1 MRRKKILPPDPK
13 QKGFALKQT
22 ILKKEGGLTPGEAVL
37 WTGLVLCTF
46 VLCITLGSVNIPL
59 RDIWHSVFG
68 GNVSKESYRAIV
80 CWTRLPRALCAGL
93 MGTALSLCGAAMQG
107 LLRNPLADGSTLGVS
122 SGAALGAALSI
133 VLGITVPG
141 LETAG
146 PAAMAM
152 LFAFGSLLLILAL
165 AWGIDRNFATHNII
179 LIGVVFT
186 MLVSSLLSIL
196 ITFSGEK
203 LRSITYWT
211 MGSLSGK
218 SYEQAAVL
226 LGGLLLFGSP
236 LFSRGREL
244 NAFAVGEENAL
255 HIGVPVRRVKL
266 TVMICASALIGI
278 CVSIG
283 GSVAFVGL
291 IIPHMIRLA
300 AGPNHRKLLPLSAFA
315 GAVFLMLADLAAR
328 SILSPI
334 ELPIGVVT
342 SLIGAVVFIVIFY
355 RSRKGGVI

>member
-1 MRRKKILPPDPK
+1 MKHRL
-13 QKGFALKQT
+13 Q
-22 ILKKEGGLTPGEAVL
+22 KEGGPGFSPAVL
-37 WTGLVLCTF
+37 WTGLTLIVF
-46 VLCITLGSVNIPL
+46 VLCVSLGSVNIPPA
-59 RDIWHSVFG
+59 DVWHSVFG
-68 GNVSKESYRAIV
+68 GEVSRETYRSIIW
-80 CWTRLPRALCAGL
+80 WTRLPRVLCAGL
-93 MGTALSLCGAAMQG
+93 MGAALSLCGAAMQG

-133 VLGITVPG
+133 VLGITVPS
-141 LETAG
+141 LESAG

-165 AWGIDRNFATHNII
+165 AWGIDRSFATHNII

-186 MLVSSLLSIL
+186 MLVSALLSIL

-226 LGGLLLFGSP
+226 LSGLIVFGAP
-236 LFSRGREL
+236 LFLQCREL
-244 NAFAVGEENAL
+244 NAFAVGEENAV
-255 HIGVPVRRVKL
+255 HVGVPVRRVKL

-283 GSVAFVGL
+283 GSIAFVGL
-291 IIPHMIRLA
+291 IIPHIIRLA

-328 SILSPI
+328 SILSPL

-342 SLIGAVVFIVIFY
+342 SLIGAVTFIAIFY
-355 RSRKGGVI
+355 RSRKGGVH

>member
-1 MRRKKILPPDPK
+1 MKNSP
-13 QKGFALKQT
+13 Q
-22 ILKKEGGLTPGEAVL
+22 KEGGLGFGSAAL
-37 WTGLVLCTF
+37 WTGLTLITF
-46 VLCITLGSVNIPL
+46 VACISLGSVNIPL
-59 RDIWHSVFG
+59 RDVWNAVFG
-68 GNVSKESYRAIV
+68 GEVSRETYRSIIW
-80 CWTRLPRALCAGL
+80 WTRLPRVLCAGL
-93 MGTALSLCGAAMQG
+93 MGAALSLCGAAMQG

-133 VLGITVPG
+133 VLGISVPG

-152 LFAFGSLLLILAL
+152 LFAFGSLIVILAL
-165 AWGIDRNFATHNII
+165 AWGIDRSFATHNII

-186 MLVSSLLSIL
+186 MLVSALLSIL

-218 SYEQAAVL
+218 SFEQAAVL
-226 LGGLLLFGSP
+226 LGGLVLFGLP
-236 LFSRGREL
+236 LLLQSREL
-244 NAFAVGEENAL
+244 NAFAVGEENAV

-291 IIPHMIRLA
+291 ITPHMVRLA

-328 SILSPI
+328 SLLSPL

-342 SLIGAVVFIVIFY
+342 SLIGAVTFIAIFY
-355 RSRKGGVI
+355 RSRKGGVR

>member
-1 MRRKKILPPDPK
+1 MKKNIR
-13 QKGFALKQT
+13 
-22 ILKKEGGLTPGEAVL
+22 KEGGLSFGGAAL
-37 WTGLVLCTF
+37 WTGLTLGIFAMCVS
-46 VLCITLGSVNIPL
+46 LGSVNIPL
-59 RDIWHSVFG
+59 QDVWSAVFG
-68 GNVSKESYRAIV
+68 GEVSRGTYRAIV
-80 CWTRLPRALCAGL
+80 LSTRLPRVLCAGI
-93 MGTALSLCGAAMQG
+93 MGAALSLCGAAMQG

-133 VLGITVPG
+133 VLGITLPG
-141 LETAG
+141 FESAG

-152 LFAFGSLLLILAL
+152 LFSFGSLVLILAM
-165 AWGIDRNFATHNII
+165 AYGIDRNLSTHNII

-186 MLVSSLLSIL
+186 MLISAMLSIL

-203 LRSITYWT
+203 LRSLTYWT

-218 SYEQAAVL
+218 SYEQAGVL
-226 LGGLLLFGSP
+226 AGGLALFGIP
-236 LFSRGREL
+236 LLLQSREL

-255 HIGVPVRRVKL
+255 HVGVPVRRVKM
-266 TVMICASALIGI
+266 TVMVCASALIGI

-291 IIPHMIRLA
+291 IIPHITRLVT
-300 AGPNHRKLLPLSAFA
+300 GPNHRRLLPLSMFA

-328 SILSPI
+328 SILSPL

-342 SLIGAVVFIVIFY
+342 SLIGAVTFIAIFY
-355 RSRKGGVI
+355 RSRKGGVR

>member
-1 MRRKKILPPDPK
+1 MKQILHR
-13 QKGFALKQT
+13 
-22 ILKKEGGLTPGEAVL
+22 EGGLSFGTAAL
-37 WTGLVLCTF
+37 WTGLTLLAF
-46 VLCITLGSVNIPL
+46 VMCVSLGSVNIPL
-59 RDIWHSVFG
+59 PDVWRSVFG
-68 GNVSKESYRAIV
+68 GDVSRETWRAIV
-80 CWTRLPRALCAGL
+80 QWTRVPRVLCAGI
-93 MGTALSLCGAAMQG
+93 MGAALSLCGAAMQG

-141 LETAG
+141 LESAG

-152 LFAFGSLLLILAL
+152 LFAFGSLILILAL

-186 MLVSSLLSIL
+186 MLVSALLSIL

-218 SYEQAAVL
+218 SYEQAAML
-226 LGGLLLFGSP
+226 LGGLILFGTP
-236 LFSRGREL
+236 LILCSREL
-244 NAFAVGEENAL
+244 NAFAVGEENAV
-255 HIGVPVRRVKL
+255 HIGVPVRRIKL

-300 AGPNHRKLLPLSAFA
+300 AGPNHRRLLPLSAFA

-328 SILSPI
+328 SVLSPL

-342 SLIGAVVFIVIFY
+342 SLIGAVTFIVIFC
-355 RSRKGGVI
+355 RSRKGGIR

>member
-1 MRRKKILPPDPK
+1 MKNSP
-13 QKGFALKQT
+13 Q
-22 ILKKEGGLTPGEAVL
+22 KEGGLGFGSAAL
-37 WTGLVLCTF
+37 WTGLTLITF
-46 VLCITLGSVNIPL
+46 VACISLGSVNIPL
-59 RDIWHSVFG
+59 RDVWNAVFG
-68 GNVSKESYRAIV
+68 GEVSRETYRSIIW
-80 CWTRLPRALCAGL
+80 WTRLPRVLCAGL
-93 MGTALSLCGAAMQG
+93 MGAALSLCGAAMQG

-133 VLGITVPG
+133 VLGISAPG

-152 LFAFGSLLLILAL
+152 LFAFGSLIVILAL
-165 AWGIDRNFATHNII
+165 AWGIDRSFATHNII

-186 MLVSSLLSIL
+186 MLVSALLSIL

-218 SYEQAAVL
+218 SFEQAAAL
-226 LGGLLLFGSP
+226 LGGLVLFGLP
-236 LFSRGREL
+236 LLLQSREL
-244 NAFAVGEENAL
+244 NAFAVGEENAV

-291 IIPHMIRLA
+291 ITPHMVRLA

-328 SILSPI
+328 SLLSPL

-342 SLIGAVVFIVIFY
+342 SLIGAVTFIAIFY
-355 RSRKGGVI
+355 RSRKGGVR

>member
-1 MRRKKILPPDPK
+1 MKRN
-13 QKGFALKQT
+13 ALQ
-22 ILKKEGGLTPGEAVL
+22 KEGGPGFGPAAL
-37 WTGLVLCTF
+37 WTGLTLAVF
-46 VLCITLGSVNIPL
+46 VMCVSLGSVNIPL
-59 RDIWHSVFG
+59 RDVWSSVFG
-68 GNVSKESYRAIV
+68 GEVSRETYRSIV
-80 CWTRLPRALCAGL
+80 WWTRLPRVICAGL
-93 MGTALSLCGAAMQG
+93 MGCTLSLCGAAMQG

-141 LETAG
+141 LESAG

-152 LFAFGSLLLILAL
+152 LFAFGSMLMILAL
-165 AWGIDRNFATHNII
+165 AWGIDRSFATHNII

-186 MLVSSLLSIL
+186 MLVSALLSIL

-218 SYEQAAVL
+218 NYEQDAVMV
-226 LGGLLLFGSP
+226 GGLVLFGIP
-236 LFSRGREL
+236 LLLQSREL

-255 HIGVPVRRVKL
+255 HVGVPVRRVKL
-266 TVMICASALIGI
+266 MVMICASALIGI

-291 IIPHMIRLA
+291 IIPHMVRLVT
-300 AGPNHRKLLPLSAFA
+300 GPNHRKLLPMSMFA
-315 GAVFLMLADLAAR
+315 GASFLMLADLAAR
-328 SILSPI
+328 TVLSPL

-342 SLIGAVVFIVIFY
+342 SLIGAVTFIVLFY
-355 RSRKGGVI
+355 RSRKGGIR

>member
-1 MRRKKILPPDPK
+1 MKNSP
-13 QKGFALKQT
+13 Q
-22 ILKKEGGLTPGEAVL
+22 KEGGLGFGSAAL
-37 WTGLVLCTF
+37 WTGLTLITF
-46 VLCITLGSVNIPL
+46 VACISLGSVNIPL
-59 RDIWHSVFG
+59 RDVWNAVFG
-68 GNVSKESYRAIV
+68 GEVSRETYRSIIW
-80 CWTRLPRALCAGL
+80 WTRLPRVLCAGL
-93 MGTALSLCGAAMQG
+93 MGAALSLCGAAMQG

-133 VLGITVPG
+133 VLGISVPG

-152 LFAFGSLLLILAL
+152 LFAFGSLIVILAL
-165 AWGIDRNFATHNII
+165 AWGIDRSFATHNII

-186 MLVSSLLSIL
+186 MLVSALLSIL

-218 SYEQAAVL
+218 SFEQAAVL
-226 LGGLLLFGSP
+226 LGGLVLQS
-236 LFSRGREL
+236 REL
-244 NAFAVGEENAL
+244 NAFAVGEENAV

-291 IIPHMIRLA
+291 ITPHMVRLA

-328 SILSPI
+328 SLLSPL

-342 SLIGAVVFIVIFY
+342 SLIGAVTFIAIFY
-355 RSRKGGVI
+355 RSRKGGVR

>member
-1 MRRKKILPPDPK
+1 MKNSP
-13 QKGFALKQT
+13 Q
-22 ILKKEGGLTPGEAVL
+22 KEGGLGFGPAVL
-37 WTGLVLCTF
+37 WTGLALVTF
-46 VLCITLGSVNIPL
+46 VACVSLGSVNISL
-59 RDIWHSVFG
+59 RDVWNSVFG
-68 GNVSKESYRAIV
+68 GEVSRETYRSIIW
-80 CWTRLPRALCAGL
+80 WTRLPRVLCAGL
-93 MGTALSLCGAAMQG
+93 MGAALSLCGAAMQG

-133 VLGITVPG
+133 VLGITIPG

-165 AWGIDRNFATHNII
+165 AWGIDRSFATHNII

-186 MLVSSLLSIL
+186 MLVSALLSIL

-218 SYEQAAVL
+218 SYEQAGVL
-226 LGGLLLFGSP
+226 LGGLILFGTP
-236 LFSRGREL
+236 LFLQSREL

-255 HIGVPVRRVKL
+255 HVGVPVRRVKL

-283 GSVAFVGL
+283 GSIAFVGL
-291 IIPHMIRLA
+291 IIPHMVRLA

-328 SILSPI
+328 SLLSPL

-355 RSRKGGVI
+355 RSRKGGVR

>member
-1 MRRKKILPPDPK
+1 MKNSLRKEDGLS
-13 QKGFALKQT
+13 F
-22 ILKKEGGLTPGEAVL
+22 GGAVL
-37 WTGLVLCTF
+37 WTGLTLGVFALC
-46 VLCITLGSVNIPL
+46 VSLGSVNISL
-59 RDIWHSVFG
+59 GDVWRSVFG
-68 GNVSKESYRAIV
+68 GEVSRETYRAIV
-80 CWTRLPRALCAGL
+80 LRTRLPRVLCAGI
-93 MGTALSLCGAAMQG
+93 MGAALSLCGAAMQG

-141 LETAG
+141 FETAG

-152 LFAFGSLLLILAL
+152 LFSFGSLMLILAL
-165 AWGIDRNFATHNII
+165 AYGIDRNFATHNII
-179 LIGVVFT
+179 LIGVIFT
-186 MLVSSLLSIL
+186 MLVSALLSIL
-196 ITFSGEK
+196 ITFSADK

-218 SYEQAAVL
+218 SYEQAGMLA
-226 LGGLLLFGSP
+226 GGLLLFGIP
-236 LFSRGREL
+236 LLLQSREL

-255 HIGVPVRRVKL
+255 HVGVPVRRVKL

-291 IIPHMIRLA
+291 IIPHMTRLVT
-300 AGPNHRKLLPLSAFA
+300 GPNHRRLLPLSMFA
-315 GAVFLMLADLAAR
+315 GAVFLMLADLTAR
-328 SILSPI
+328 SILSPL

-342 SLIGAVVFIVIFY
+342 SLVGAVVFVVLFL
-355 RSRKGGVI
+355 RTRRRGAGTC

>member
-1 MRRKKILPPDPK
+1 MKHRL
-13 QKGFALKQT
+13 Q
-22 ILKKEGGLTPGEAVL
+22 KEGGPGFGSAAL
-37 WTGLVLCTF
+37 WTGLTLITF
-46 VLCITLGSVNIPL
+46 VLCVSLGSVNIPL
-59 RDIWHSVFG
+59 SDVWRSVFG
-68 GNVSKESYRAIV
+68 GEVSRETYRSIV
-80 CWTRLPRALCAGL
+80 WWTRLPRVLCAGL
-93 MGTALSLCGAAMQG
+93 MGAALSLCGAAMQG

-133 VLGITVPG
+133 VLGITLPG
-141 LETAG
+141 LESAG

-152 LFAFGSLLLILAL
+152 LFAFGSLLLILTL
-165 AWGIDRNFATHNII
+165 AWGIDRSFATHNII

-186 MLVSSLLSIL
+186 MLVSALLSIL

-226 LGGLLLFGSP
+226 LGGLVVFGLPLLLQS
-236 LFSRGREL
+236 REL
-244 NAFAVGEENAL
+244 NAFAVGEDNAQ
-255 HIGVPVRRVKL
+255 HVGVPVRRVKL
-266 TVMICASALIGI
+266 TVMVCASALIGI

-291 IIPHMIRLA
+291 IIPHMVRLA
-300 AGPNHRKLLPLSAFA
+300 SGPNHRRLLPLSAFA
-315 GAVFLMLADLAAR
+315 GAVFLMLADLTAR
-328 SILSPI
+328 SIISPL

-342 SLIGAVVFIVIFY
+342 SLIGAVTFIAIFY
-355 RSRKGGVI
+355 RSRKGGVR

>member
-1 MRRKKILPPDPK
+1 MKNSLRKEDGLS
-13 QKGFALKQT
+13 F
-22 ILKKEGGLTPGEAVL
+22 GGAVF
-37 WTGLVLCTF
+37 WTGLTLGVFALC
-46 VLCITLGSVNIPL
+46 VSLGSVNISL
-59 RDIWHSVFG
+59 GDVWRSVFG
-68 GNVSKESYRAIV
+68 GEVSRETYRAIV
-80 CWTRLPRALCAGL
+80 LRTRLPRVLCAGI
-93 MGTALSLCGAAMQG
+93 MGAALSLCGAAMQG

-141 LETAG
+141 FETAG

-152 LFAFGSLLLILAL
+152 LFSFGSLMLILAL
-165 AWGIDRNFATHNII
+165 AYGIDRNFATHNII
-179 LIGVVFT
+179 LIGVIFT
-186 MLVSSLLSIL
+186 MLVSALLSIL
-196 ITFSGEK
+196 ITFSADK

-218 SYEQAAVL
+218 SYEQAGVL
-226 LGGLLLFGSP
+226 AGGLLLFGIP
-236 LFSRGREL
+236 LLLQSREL

-255 HIGVPVRRVKL
+255 HVGVPVRRVKL

-291 IIPHMIRLA
+291 IIPHMTRLVT
-300 AGPNHRKLLPLSAFA
+300 GPNHRRLLPLSMFA
-315 GAVFLMLADLAAR
+315 GAVFLMLADLTAR
-328 SILSPI
+328 SILSPL

-342 SLIGAVVFIVIFY
+342 SLIGALTFIGIFY
-355 RSRKGGVI
+355 RSRKGGIR

>member
-1 MRRKKILPPDPK
+1 MKNSL
-13 QKGFALKQT
+13 Q
-22 ILKKEGGLTPGEAVL
+22 KEGGLGFGSAAL
-37 WTGLVLCTF
+37 WTGLTLITF
-46 VLCITLGSVNIPL
+46 VACISLGSVNIPL
-59 RDIWHSVFG
+59 RDVWNAVFG
-68 GNVSKESYRAIV
+68 GEVSRETYRSIIW
-80 CWTRLPRALCAGL
+80 WTRLPRVLCAGL
-93 MGTALSLCGAAMQG
+93 MGAALSLCGAAMQG

-133 VLGITVPG
+133 VLGISVPG

-152 LFAFGSLLLILAL
+152 LFAFGSLIVILAL
-165 AWGIDRNFATHNII
+165 AWGIDRSFATHNII

-186 MLVSSLLSIL
+186 MLVSALLSIL

-218 SYEQAAVL
+218 SFEQAAVL
-226 LGGLLLFGSP
+226 LGGLVLFGLP
-236 LFSRGREL
+236 LLLQSREL
-244 NAFAVGEENAL
+244 NAFAVGEENAV

-291 IIPHMIRLA
+291 ITPHMVRLA

-328 SILSPI
+328 SLLSPL

-342 SLIGAVVFIVIFY
+342 SLIGAVTFIAIFY
-355 RSRKGGVI
+355 RSRKGGVR

>member
-1 MRRKKILPPDPK
+1 MKNSP
-13 QKGFALKQT
+13 Q
-22 ILKKEGGLTPGEAVL
+22 KEGGLGFGSAAL
-37 WTGLVLCTF
+37 WTGLTLITF
-46 VLCITLGSVNIPL
+46 VACISLGSVNIPL
-59 RDIWHSVFG
+59 RDVWNAVFG
-68 GNVSKESYRAIV
+68 GEVSRETYRSIIW
-80 CWTRLPRALCAGL
+80 WTRLPRVLCAGL
-93 MGTALSLCGAAMQG
+93 MGAALSLCGAAMQG

-133 VLGITVPG
+133 VLGISVPG

-152 LFAFGSLLLILAL
+152 LFAFGSLIVILAL
-165 AWGIDRNFATHNII
+165 AWGIDRSFATHNII

-186 MLVSSLLSIL
+186 MLVSALLSIL

-218 SYEQAAVL
+218 SFEQAAVL
-226 LGGLLLFGSP
+226 LGGLVLFGLP
-236 LFSRGREL
+236 LLLQSREL
-244 NAFAVGEENAL
+244 NAFAVGEETAV
-255 HIGVPVRRVKL
+255 HIGGPVRRVKL

-291 IIPHMIRLA
+291 ITPHMVRLA

-328 SILSPI
+328 SLLSPL

-342 SLIGAVVFIVIFY
+342 SLIGAVTFIAIFY
-355 RSRKGGVI
+355 RSRKGGVR

>member
-1 MRRKKILPPDPK
+1 MKNSLRKEDGLS
-13 QKGFALKQT
+13 F
-22 ILKKEGGLTPGEAVL
+22 GGAVL
-37 WTGLVLCTF
+37 WTGLTLGVFALC
-46 VLCITLGSVNIPL
+46 VSLGSVNISL
-59 RDIWHSVFG
+59 GDVWRSVFG
-68 GNVSKESYRAIV
+68 GEVSRETYRAIV
-80 CWTRLPRALCAGL
+80 LRTRLPRVLCAGI
-93 MGTALSLCGAAMQG
+93 MGAALSLCGAAMQG

-141 LETAG
+141 FETAG

-152 LFAFGSLLLILAL
+152 LFSFGSLMLILAL
-165 AWGIDRNFATHNII
+165 AYGIDRNFATHNII
-179 LIGVVFT
+179 LIGVIFT
-186 MLVSSLLSIL
+186 MLVSALLSIL
-196 ITFSGEK
+196 ITFSADK

-218 SYEQAAVL
+218 SYEQAGVL
-226 LGGLLLFGSP
+226 AGGLLLFGVP
-236 LFSRGREL
+236 LLLQSREL

-255 HIGVPVRRVKL
+255 HVGVPVRRVKL

-291 IIPHMIRLA
+291 IIPHMTRLVT
-300 AGPNHRKLLPLSAFA
+300 GPNHRRLLPLSMFA
-315 GAVFLMLADLAAR
+315 GAVFLMLADLTAR
-328 SILSPI
+328 SILSPL

-342 SLIGAVVFIVIFY
+342 SLIGALTFIAIFY
-355 RSRKGGVI
+355 RSRKGGIR

>member
-1 MRRKKILPPDPK
+1 MKR
-13 QKGFALKQT
+13 T
-22 ILKKEGGLTPGEAVL
+22 ILKTGGGLSL
-37 WTGLVLCTF
+37 WETALWFLLALLTFLLC
-46 VLCITLGSVNIPL
+46 VSVGSVSIPL
-59 RDIWHSVFG
+59 RDIRNAVFG
-68 GNVSKESYRAIV
+68 GSVSRETFRSIIL
-80 CWTRLPRALCAGL
+80 WTRLPRVLCAGL
-93 MGTALSLCGAAMQG
+93 MGAALSLCGAAMQG

-133 VLGITVPG
+133 VLGVRLPG
-141 LETAG
+141 FESAG

-152 LFAFGSLLLILAL
+152 LFSFGSLVLILAL
-165 AWGIDRNFATHNII
+165 AYGIDRSFATQNII

-226 LGGLLLFGSP
+226 LGGLVIFGSP
-236 LFSRGREL
+236 LLLCSREL

-255 HIGVPVRRVKL
+255 HVGVSVRRVKL

-291 IIPHMIRLA
+291 IVPHMIRLA
-300 AGPNHRKLLPLSAFA
+300 SGPNHRRLLPLSMLS

-328 SILSPI
+328 SLLSPL

-342 SLIGAVVFIVIFY
+342 SLIGAFTFIVIFY
-355 RSRKGGVI
+355 RSRKGGVRKC

>member
-1 MRRKKILPPDPK
+1 MKNSP
-13 QKGFALKQT
+13 Q
-22 ILKKEGGLTPGEAVL
+22 KEGGLGFGPAVL
-37 WTGLVLCTF
+37 WTGLALITF
-46 VLCITLGSVNIPL
+46 VACVSLGSVNISL
-59 RDIWHSVFG
+59 RDVWNSVFG
-68 GNVSKESYRAIV
+68 GEVSRETYRSIIW
-80 CWTRLPRALCAGL
+80 WTRLPRVLCAGL
-93 MGTALSLCGAAMQG
+93 MGAALSLCGAAMQG

-133 VLGITVPG
+133 VLGITIPG

-165 AWGIDRNFATHNII
+165 AWGIDRSFATHNII

-186 MLVSSLLSIL
+186 MLVSALLSIL

-226 LGGLLLFGSP
+226 LGGLILFGTP
-236 LFSRGREL
+236 LFLQSREL

-255 HIGVPVRRVKL
+255 HVGVPVRRVKL

-283 GSVAFVGL
+283 GSIAFVGL
-291 IIPHMIRLA
+291 IIPHMVRLA

-328 SILSPI
+328 SLLSPL

-355 RSRKGGVI
+355 RSRKGGVR

>member
-1 MRRKKILPPDPK
+1 MKSSP
-13 QKGFALKQT
+13 Q
-22 ILKKEGGLTPGEAVL
+22 KEGGLGFGPAVL
-37 WTGLVLCTF
+37 WTGLALATF
-46 VLCITLGSVNIPL
+46 VACVSLGSVNISL
-59 RDIWHSVFG
+59 RDVWNSVFG
-68 GNVSKESYRAIV
+68 GEVSRETYRSIIW
-80 CWTRLPRALCAGL
+80 WTRLPRVLCAGL
-93 MGTALSLCGAAMQG
+93 MGAALSLCGAAMQG

-133 VLGITVPG
+133 VLGITIPG

-165 AWGIDRNFATHNII
+165 AWGIDRSFATHNII

-186 MLVSSLLSIL
+186 MLVSALLSIL

-226 LGGLLLFGSP
+226 LGGLILFGTP
-236 LFSRGREL
+236 LFLQSREL

-255 HIGVPVRRVKL
+255 HVGVPVRRVKL

-283 GSVAFVGL
+283 GSIAFVGL
-291 IIPHMIRLA
+291 IIPHMVRLA
-300 AGPNHRKLLPLSAFA
+300 AGPNHRRLLPLSAFA

-328 SILSPI
+328 SLLSPL

-355 RSRKGGVI
+355 RSRKGGVR

>member
-1 MRRKKILPPDPK
+1 MKNSP
-13 QKGFALKQT
+13 QKEDGPGF
-22 ILKKEGGLTPGEAVL
+22 GLAAL
-37 WTGLVLCTF
+37 WTGLALITF
-46 VLCITLGSVNIPL
+46 VACVSLGSVNISL
-59 RDIWHSVFG
+59 RDVWNSVFG
-68 GNVSKESYRAIV
+68 GEVSRETYRSIIW
-80 CWTRLPRALCAGL
+80 WTRLPRVLCAGL
-93 MGTALSLCGAAMQG
+93 MGAALSLCGAAMQG

-133 VLGITVPG
+133 VLGITIPG

-165 AWGIDRNFATHNII
+165 AWGIDRSFATHNII

-186 MLVSSLLSIL
+186 MLVSALLSIL

-203 LRSITYWT
+203 LRSIMYWT

-226 LGGLLLFGSP
+226 LGGLILFGTP
-236 LFSRGREL
+236 LFMQSREL

-255 HIGVPVRRVKL
+255 HVGVPVRRVKL

-283 GSVAFVGL
+283 GSIAFVGL
-291 IIPHMIRLA
+291 IIPHMVRLA
-300 AGPNHRKLLPLSAFA
+300 AGPNHRRLLPLSAFA
-315 GAVFLMLADLAAR
+315 GSVFLMLADLAAR
-328 SILSPI
+328 SLLSPL

-355 RSRKGGVI
+355 RNRKGGVR

>member
-1 MRRKKILPPDPK
+1 MKNSP
-13 QKGFALKQT
+13 Q
-22 ILKKEGGLTPGEAVL
+22 KEGGLGFGPAVL
-37 WTGLVLCTF
+37 WTGLALVTF
-46 VLCITLGSVNIPL
+46 VACVSLGSVNISL
-59 RDIWHSVFG
+59 RDVWNSVFG
-68 GNVSKESYRAIV
+68 GEVSRETYRSIIW
-80 CWTRLPRALCAGL
+80 WTRLPRVLCAGL
-93 MGTALSLCGAAMQG
+93 MGAALSLCGAAMQG

-133 VLGITVPG
+133 VLGITIPG

-165 AWGIDRNFATHNII
+165 AWGIDRSFATHNII

-186 MLVSSLLSIL
+186 MLVSALLSIL

-226 LGGLLLFGSP
+226 LGGLILFGTP
-236 LFSRGREL
+236 LFLQSREL

-255 HIGVPVRRVKL
+255 HVGVPVRRVKL

-283 GSVAFVGL
+283 GSIAFVGL
-291 IIPHMIRLA
+291 IIPHMVRLA

-328 SILSPI
+328 SLLSPL

-355 RSRKGGVI
+355 RSRKGGVR

>member
-1 MRRKKILPPDPK
+1 M
-13 QKGFALKQT
+13 KQT
-22 ILKKEGGLTPGEAVL
+22 SLKKEDGLASGTAAL
-37 WTGLVLCTF
+37 WTGLTLLVFILCVGF
-46 VLCITLGSVNIPL
+46 GSVNIPL
-59 RDIWHSVFG
+59 RDIWRSVFG
-68 GNVSKESYRAIV
+68 GEVSREAYRSIV
-80 CWTRLPRALCAGL
+80 TWTRIPRVLCAGL
-93 MGTALSLCGAAMQG
+93 MGAALSLCGAAMQG

-133 VLGITVPG
+133 VLGVSLPG
-141 LETAG
+141 FESAG

-152 LFAFGSLLLILAL
+152 VFSFGSLVLILAL

-203 LRSITYWT
+203 LRSVTYWT

-226 LGGLLLFGSP
+226 SAGLILFGAPLLLCS
-236 LFSRGREL
+236 REL

-255 HIGVPVRRVKL
+255 HIGVSVRSVKL

-291 IIPHMIRLA
+291 IVPHTVRLVS
-300 AGPNHRKLLPLSAFA
+300 GPNHRKLLPLSAFA
-315 GAVFLMLADLAAR
+315 GAVFLMQADLASR
-328 SILSPI
+328 IVLSPL

-342 SLIGAVVFIVIFY
+342 SLIGAFAFIVIFY
-355 RSRKGGVI
+355 RTRKGGVR

>member
-1 MRRKKILPPDPK
+1 MSKHKRT
-13 QKGFALKQT
+13 ALYAAA
-22 ILKKEGGLTPGEAVL
+22 AVL
-37 WTGLVLCTF
+37 IPAVL
-46 VLCITLGSVNIPL
+46 LCCVCLGSVNVPL
-59 RDIWHSVFG
+59 RESLSLLWHGITG
-68 GNVSKESYRAIV
+68 GAPAEGTHRAIV
-80 CWTRLPRALCAGL
+80 LSLRLPRVLCAML
-93 MGTALSLCGAAMQG
+93 MGAALSLCGAAMQG

-122 SGAALGAALSI
+122 TGAALGAALSI
-133 VLGITVPG
+133 VLGISIPG
-141 LETAG
+141 LPIAG
-146 PAAMAM
+146 SAAMAM

-165 AWGIDRNFATHNII
+165 AWGIDRSFATHNII

-186 MLVSSLLSIL
+186 MLVSALLSIL

-218 SYEQAAVL
+218 SYEQAGVL
-226 LGGLLLFGSP
+226 LGGLILFCTP
-236 LFSRGREL
+236 LFLQSREL

-255 HIGVPVRRVKL
+255 HVGVPVRRVKL

-283 GSVAFVGL
+283 GSIAFVGL
-291 IIPHMIRLA
+291 IIPHMVRLA

-328 SILSPI
+328 SLLSPL

-355 RSRKGGVI
+355 RSRKGGVR

>member
-1 MRRKKILPPDPK
+1 MKR
-13 QKGFALKQT
+13 T
-22 ILKKEGGLTPGEAVL
+22 ILKTGGGLSL
-37 WTGLVLCTF
+37 WETALWSLLALLTFLLC
-46 VLCITLGSVNIPL
+46 VSVGSVSIPL
-59 RDIWHSVFG
+59 RDIRNAVFG
-68 GNVSKESYRAIV
+68 GSVSRETFRSIIL
-80 CWTRLPRALCAGL
+80 WTRLPRVLCAGL
-93 MGTALSLCGAAMQG
+93 MGAALSLCGAAMQG

-133 VLGITVPG
+133 VLGVRLPG
-141 LETAG
+141 FESAG

-152 LFAFGSLLLILAL
+152 LFSFGSLVLILAL
-165 AWGIDRNFATHNII
+165 AYGIDRSFATQNII

-203 LRSITYWT
+203 LF
-211 MGSLSGK
+211 
-218 SYEQAAVL
+218 
-226 LGGLLLFGSP
+226 GGPLLLCS
-236 LFSRGREL
+236 REL

-255 HIGVPVRRVKL
+255 HVGVSVRRVKL

-291 IIPHMIRLA
+291 IVPHMIRLA
-300 AGPNHRKLLPLSAFA
+300 SGPNHRRLLPLSMLS

-328 SILSPI
+328 SLLSPL

-342 SLIGAVVFIVIFY
+342 SLIGAFTFIVIFY
-355 RSRKGGVI
+355 RSRKGGVRKC

>member
-1 MRRKKILPPDPK
+1 MKNSLRKED
-13 QKGFALKQT
+13 
-22 ILKKEGGLTPGEAVL
+22 GLSFCSAVL
-37 WTGLVLCTF
+37 WTGLTVITF
-46 VLCITLGSVNIPL
+46 AVCVSLGSVNIPL
-59 RDIWHSVFG
+59 RDVWNTVFG
-68 GNVSKESYRAIV
+68 GEVSREAYRSIV
-80 CWTRLPRALCAGL
+80 RWTRLPRVLCAGL
-93 MGTALSLCGAAMQG
+93 MGAALSLCGAAMQG

-133 VLGITVPG
+133 VFGVTIPG
-141 LETAG
+141 LESAG

-152 LFAFGSLLLILAL
+152 LFAFGSLLMILAL
-165 AWGIDRNFATHNII
+165 AWGIDRSFATHNII

-186 MLVSSLLSIL
+186 MLVSALLSIL

-218 SYEQAAVL
+218 SYEQAAML
-226 LGGLLLFGSP
+226 LGGLLVFGTP
-236 LFSRGREL
+236 LLLQSREL
-244 NAFAVGEENAL
+244 NAFAVGEENAV

-283 GSVAFVGL
+283 GSIAFVGL
-291 IIPHMIRLA
+291 IIPHMVRLA
-300 AGPNHRKLLPLSAFA
+300 AGPNHRKLLPLSALA
-315 GAVFLMLADLAAR
+315 GAVFLMLADLTAR
-328 SILSPI
+328 SILSPL

-342 SLIGAVVFIVIFY
+342 SLIGAAVFIVIFY
-355 RSRKGGVI
+355 RSRRGGIR

>member
-1 MRRKKILPPDPK
+1 MKNSP
-13 QKGFALKQT
+13 Q
-22 ILKKEGGLTPGEAVL
+22 KEGGLGFGPAVL
-37 WTGLVLCTF
+37 WTGLALVTF
-46 VLCITLGSVNIPL
+46 VACVSLGSVNISL
-59 RDIWHSVFG
+59 RDVWNSVFG
-68 GNVSKESYRAIV
+68 GEVSRETYRSIIW
-80 CWTRLPRALCAGL
+80 WTRLPRVLCAGL
-93 MGTALSLCGAAMQG
+93 MGAALSLCGAAMQG

-133 VLGITVPG
+133 VLGITIPG

-165 AWGIDRNFATHNII
+165 AWGIDRSFATHNII

-186 MLVSSLLSIL
+186 MLVSALLSIL

-226 LGGLLLFGSP
+226 LGGLILFGTP
-236 LFSRGREL
+236 LFLQSREL

-255 HIGVPVRRVKL
+255 HVGVPVRQVKL
-266 TVMICASALIGI
+266 TAMICASALIGI

-283 GSVAFVGL
+283 GSIAFVGL
-291 IIPHMIRLA
+291 IIPHMVRLA
-300 AGPNHRKLLPLSAFA
+300 AGPNHRRLLPLSAFA

-328 SILSPI
+328 SLLSPL

-342 SLIGAVVFIVIFY
+342 SLIGAVVFIAIFY
-355 RSRKGGVI
+355 RSRKGGIR

>member
-1 MRRKKILPPDPK
+1 MKNSLRKEDGLS
-13 QKGFALKQT
+13 F
-22 ILKKEGGLTPGEAVL
+22 GGAVL
-37 WTGLVLCTF
+37 WTGLTLGVFALC
-46 VLCITLGSVNIPL
+46 VSLGSVNISL
-59 RDIWHSVFG
+59 GDVWRSVFG
-68 GNVSKESYRAIV
+68 GEVSRETYRAIV
-80 CWTRLPRALCAGL
+80 LRTRLPRVLCAGI
-93 MGTALSLCGAAMQG
+93 MGAALSLCGAAMQG

-141 LETAG
+141 FETAG

-152 LFAFGSLLLILAL
+152 LFSFGSLMLILAL
-165 AWGIDRNFATHNII
+165 AYGIDRNFATHNII
-179 LIGVVFT
+179 LIGVIFT
-186 MLVSSLLSIL
+186 MLVSALLSIL
-196 ITFSGEK
+196 ITFSADK

-218 SYEQAAVL
+218 SYEQAGMLA
-226 LGGLLLFGSP
+226 GGLLLFGIP
-236 LFSRGREL
+236 LLLQSREL

-255 HIGVPVRRVKL
+255 HVGVPVRRVKL

-291 IIPHMIRLA
+291 IIPHMTRLVT
-300 AGPNHRKLLPLSAFA
+300 GPNHRRLLPLSMFA
-315 GAVFLMLADLAAR
+315 GAVFLMLADLTAR
-328 SILSPI
+328 SILSPL

-342 SLIGAVVFIVIFY
+342 SLIGALTFIAIFY
-355 RSRKGGVI
+355 RSRKGGIR

>member
-1 MRRKKILPPDPK
+1 MKNKP
-13 QKGFALKQT
+13 Q
-22 ILKKEGGLTPGEAVL
+22 KEGGLGFGPAVL
-37 WTGLVLCTF
+37 WTGLALVTF
-46 VLCITLGSVNIPL
+46 VACVSLGSVNISL
-59 RDIWHSVFG
+59 RDVWNSVFG
-68 GNVSKESYRAIV
+68 GEVSRETYRSIIW
-80 CWTRLPRALCAGL
+80 WTRLPRVLCAGL
-93 MGTALSLCGAAMQG
+93 MGAALSLCGAAMQG

-133 VLGITVPG
+133 VLGITIPG

-165 AWGIDRNFATHNII
+165 AWGIDRSFATHNII

-186 MLVSSLLSIL
+186 MLVSALLSIL

-218 SYEQAAVL
+218 SYEQAGVL
-226 LGGLLLFGSP
+226 LGGLILFGTP
-236 LFSRGREL
+236 LFLQSREL

-255 HIGVPVRRVKL
+255 HVGVPVRRVKL

-283 GSVAFVGL
+283 GSIAFVGL
-291 IIPHMIRLA
+291 VIPHMVRLA

-328 SILSPI
+328 SLLSPL

-355 RSRKGGVI
+355 RSRKGGVR